1 MAGSFVFSRSAEKD
15 IVSIVRHS
23 MAQFGDAQTTA
34 YMAGLEEALNL
45 LAAHPDMGAQFAHE
59 RSAGSTVDTAM
70 EVTLSTIASATS
82 IYSSSGFFTSEC
94 CPRSICRRPTILPA
108 LR

>member
-34 YMAGLEEALNL
+34 YMAGIEEALNL

-59 RSAGSTVDTAM
+59 RSGRIYRRYRHGSHV
-70 EVTLSTIASATS
+70 
-82 IYSSSGFFTSEC
+82 IYYRKRDIDIFVVRLLHE
-94 CPRSICRRPTILPA
+94 RMLPEKH
-108 LR
+108 L